1 MWHGVLRW
9 LGGTMLGLLAAA
21 ASADLV
27 RSVEV
32 APGNHVLIGSRNE
45 ASRQNHGE
53 VGNLGFIVGDDA
65 VLVVNAGTSYAHG
78 RQLLARV
85 AEEAPGRRMAML
97 VLTQP
102 LPEFVLGAAAFSDQG
117 VPVVADEAA
126 ARLLS
131 QRCEQCLE
139 NLRALLGDEAMVGT
153 RVVAPDRP
161 IAADTRI
168 ELGTHPVELIAPGWS
183 SAPGDLMVFDRRAG
197 VLFSGAVVT
206 ERRIP
211 EVRDARLDAWRET
224 LARIATLSPRLIVP
238 GYGAPGDT
246 GLLKALDGYLATL
259 ERFVEARLNDG
270 ASLQETINAA
280 ETDAAFLAYRD
291 WAGYPAIHRRNVHH
305 RYLELEARSF
315 RY

>member
-1 MWHGVLRW
+1 MRQHLLHAQDATTHVGGLAGLDVLLDEVEVEHGERGLRGLGADAGRQGQGQAGKPGEQAMDGGSWHGMKAPLRRPIDVPLVMRMRHGVLRW

-65 VLVVNAGTSYAHG
+65 VLVVNAGTSYVHG

-117 VPVVADEAA
+117 IPVVAHEAA
-126 ARLLS
+126 SRLLS

-139 NLRALLGDEAMVGT
+139 NPRA
-153 RVVAPDRP
+153 
-161 IAADTRI
+161 
-168 ELGTHPVELIAPGWS
+168 
-183 SAPGDLMVFDRRAG
+183 
-197 VLFSGAVVT
+197 
-206 ERRIP
+206 
-211 EVRDARLDAWRET
+211 AR
-224 LARIATLSPRLIVP
+224 
-238 GYGAPGDT
+238 
-246 GLLKALDGYLATL
+246 
-259 ERFVEARLNDG
+259 
-270 ASLQETINAA
+270 
-280 ETDAAFLAYRD
+280 
-291 WAGYPAIHRRNVHH
+291 
-305 RYLELEARSF
+305 
-315 RY
+315 